1 MEPKDNTNGVGQPKG
16 LFIKD
21 RNQDQV
27 ELKFDNL
34 YYTVSL
40 GFNKG
45 TKDVLKNIS
54 GHFAPSQLVAIM
66 GPSGAGKS
74 SLLDVISG
82 YNLKGVRGKITV
94 NKAERQLD
102 QFRRVSCYIQQ
113 DDRLQPLLT
122 VGENMQIAA
131 NLKLTADKT
140 PKYKEAVINEILSTL
155 GLEQCKF
162 TRTARLSGGQ
172 KKRLSIALELINNPM
187 IMFLDEPTTGLD
199 SSSCSQCISLL
210 RLLAHQGRTIIC
222 TIHQP
227 SATLFQ
233 MFDQVYILSR
243 GQCLYQGSTGN
254 VVPYLSKLE
263 LPCPIY
269 HNPADFVIELACGDH
284 GNDKIDKMINEIQ
297 NGKCSAWTDQ
307 NDLPVANVPVNEEI
321 EIPQNRITTG
331 AKPKKHKEHV
341 YHETSSYN
349 QLKCLLHRGIIKCA
363 RDPDLTYLR
372 IGVNIAVSVLLGSLF
387 LQIGDDGNK
396 IFDNYNLL
404 FSVLMHHV
412 GSTLMLNIINFPS
425 EISILTKEHFN
436 RWYSLKMYYIA
447 LNILD
452 VPISTIGCLIFS
464 VIIYLMTGQP
474 MDWSRFGMFTL
485 ISWLMVL
492 IAQSL
497 GFIIGIWFNV
507 INGNFVGPIIV
518 VMLMMFSGFG
528 VNLRDIP
535 CYLKWGTYIS
545 FLRYGLE
552 ALVAAIY
559 KDRPLLPCDDLYCHY
574 KYSAKF
580 LYEVAMPVDQFG
592 NDVIALL
599 ISLVVT
605 RVAAYYMLRLR
616 VRARESL

>member
-1 MEPKDNTNGVGQPKG
+1 MESTNFSNKECQPQG

-21 RNQDQV
+21 RQQDQV
-27 ELKFDNL
+27 ELRFNNL

-40 GFNKG
+40 GFGKG
-45 TKDVLKNIS
+45 TKNVLKDIS
-54 GHFAPSQLVAIM
+54 GIFAPNQLVAIM

-74 SLLDVISG
+74 SLLDVLSG
-82 YNLKGVRGKITV
+82 YNLTGVRGNVTV
-94 NKAERQLD
+94 NGAERRLD
-102 QFRRVSCYIQQ
+102 SFRRQSCYIQQ

-122 VGENMQIAA
+122 VNENMHIAA
-131 NLKLTADKT
+131 NLKLSQDKSQ
-140 PKYKEAVINEILSTL
+140 KYKDAVVHEILSTL
-155 GLEQCKF
+155 GLDKCVA

-187 IMFLDEPTTGLD
+187 VMFLDEPTTGLD

-227 SATLFQ
+227 SASLFQ
-233 MFDQVYILSR
+233 MFDQVYILAQ
-243 GQCLYQGSTGN
+243 GTCLYQGSTSN
-254 VVPYLSKLE
+254 LIPFLSKLE

-284 GNDKIDKMINEIQ
+284 GKDKIDKMVKEID
-297 NGKCSAWTDQ
+297 NGQCIIWTGLSNLRAISDRNSGTKPSKTLNKCD
-307 NDLPVANVPVNEEI
+307 V
-321 EIPQNRITTG
+321 
-331 AKPKKHKEHV
+331 
-341 YHETSSYN
+341 HETSSRN
-349 QLKCLLHRGIIKCA
+349 QLKCLLHRGYLKCI

-372 IGVNIAVSVLLGSLF
+372 FGVNIVVSLLLGTLF

-404 FSVLMHHV
+404 FSILMHHV
-412 GSTLMLNIINFPS
+412 GSTLMLNIINFPA

-436 RWYSLKMYYIA
+436 RWYSLKTYYIA
-447 LNILD
+447 TNILD
-452 VPISTIGCLIFS
+452 IPITTLGCLIFS
-464 VIIYLMTGQP
+464 VIIYVMTGQP
-474 MDWSRFGMFTL
+474 LEWDRFAMFTF

-492 IAQSL
+492 ISQSL
-497 GFIIGIWFNV
+497 GFIIGAWFSV

-518 VMLMMFSGFG
+518 VLLMMFSGFG

-535 CYLKWGTYIS
+535 HMLKWGTEIS

-559 KDRPLLPCDDLYCHY
+559 DKRGILPCYTLYCHY
-574 KYSAKF
+574 KYPAKF
-580 LYEVAMPVDQFG
+580 LEEVAMPTDKFYA
-592 NDVIALL
+592 DVFALL
-599 ISLVVT
+599 ITLLIT
-605 RVAAYYMLRLR
+605 RVAAYFMLRMRIKAR
-616 VRARESL
+616 VSI